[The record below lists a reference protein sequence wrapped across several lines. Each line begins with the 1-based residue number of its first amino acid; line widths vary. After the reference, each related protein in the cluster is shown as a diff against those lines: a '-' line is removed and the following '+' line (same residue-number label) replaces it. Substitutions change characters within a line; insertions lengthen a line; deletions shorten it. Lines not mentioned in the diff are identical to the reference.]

1 MEELCRRIRRPFL
14 CVKISLTFGCLTE
27 IKTFMYIFY
36 MFILQAQKLCMRIL
50 RRGCKCGGGGDYK
63 SAADIMA
70 RDAHGETGRCL

>member
-36 MFILQAQKLCMRIL
+36 VYIA
-50 RRGCKCGGGGDYK
+50 
-63 SAADIMA
+63 SAEAMH
-70 RDAHGETGRCL
+70 AHSATWL